1 MSIPMIVINLALVF
15 YTVGV
20 WSNFFA
26 RRLKWWHLV
35 FFVLGL
41 ICDVWGTVLML
52 GMAGGMT
59 LDIHG
64 ISGLLAILLMLVNAG
79 WALIVLLRKEEKAI
93 LNFHKFSVLVWL
105 IWLVPYFSPMFFQ
118 LAQRP

>member
-20 WSNFFA
+20 WSNRIA
-26 RRLKWWHLV
+26 RRLKWWHLA

-41 ICDVWGTVLML
+41 VFDVWGTYLML

-64 ISGLLAILLMLVNAG
+64 ISGLLAILLMLINAA

-93 LNFHKFSVLVWL
+93 LNFHKFSLLVWL
-105 IWLVPYFSPMFFQ
+105 IWLVPYFSPMVFQ